1 LFAERRLLL
10 RLAVAP
16 LSLCSSIGLLLL
28 LLPKLLLLGFGEHVG
43 ATFGATFTTFVALII
58 IIITAI
64 VVCRCLLL

>member
-16 LSLCSSIGLLLL
+16 LSLCSSSIGLLLL

-43 ATFGATFTTFVALII
+43 ATFGATFTFVALIM
-58 IIITAI
+58 IITAI